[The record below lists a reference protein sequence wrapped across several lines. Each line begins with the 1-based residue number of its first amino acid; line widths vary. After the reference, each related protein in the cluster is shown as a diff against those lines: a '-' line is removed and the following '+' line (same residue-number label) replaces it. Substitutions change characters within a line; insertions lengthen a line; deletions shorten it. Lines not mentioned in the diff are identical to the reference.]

1 MRKMNQ
7 MNNLILAK
15 RIFCAFMSIVIMGGF
30 MASCSSEDYDCPVEG
45 KIKAKRKV
53 LGVNEYV
60 AEENNYWVT
69 IPLEPSECNVA
80 VTLGWEEK
88 QIGNLP
94 TIIKVKSDFDNTHF
108 PISRYSNLILDGITY
123 WGARIYD
130 LECDLDRC
138 NFSFTGIDP
147 SSHSARVKC
156 QIPYT
161 LKIEQ
166 QYITEIEDD
175 TCEGL
180 KDTLVTDSSVVE
192 KTIYPEIT
200 LNPIN
205 IIRK

>member
-1 MRKMNQ
+1 MPS
-7 MNNLILAK
+7 
-15 RIFCAFMSIVIMGGF
+15 SIKLEYLE
-30 MASCSSEDYDCPVEG
+30 SG
-45 KIKAKRKV
+45 KYV
-53 LGVNEYV
+53 L
-60 AEENNYWVT
+60 
-69 IPLEPSECNVA
+69 S
-80 VTLGWEEK
+80 
-88 QIGNLP
+88 
-94 TIIKVKSDFDNTHF
+94 KSDFTLIIVGKL
-108 PISRYSNLILDGITY
+108 PI
-123 WGARIYD
+123 
-130 LECDLDRC
+130 C
-138 NFSFTGIDP
+138 FSFTGIDP
-147 SSHSARVKC
+147 SSRSARVKC